1 VTDRYA
7 VVGNPVAHS
16 KSPLIHAQFARQTGE
31 DIEYGRIL
39 APLDGFRATVD
50 EFRRAGGKGLNVTVP
65 FKLEAFALA
74 TQRSQRALDAEAVN
88 VLKFLG
94 DDIEGHNTDGVGLVR
109 DIEINLG
116 FRVAGAC
123 VLLMGAGGA
132 SQGTLGPLLER
143 RPSSLV
149 IANRTVDKAQRLAQ
163 RFAAGVRSAGAAIE
177 ASGYVALAGRS
188 FDLVINATS
197 ASLSG
202 TVPELPAGVF
212 APGSLAYDM
221 MYGKGLTPF
230 LAVAK
235 SQGAARLADG
245 IGMLVEQA
253 AESFLIWRGV
263 RPLTEAII
271 AQLKSGQ

>member
-31 DIEYGRIL
+31 DIEYDRIL
-39 APLDGFRATVD
+39 APLDGFRATV
-50 EFRRAGGKGLNVTVP
+50 EQFRRGGGKGLNVTVP

-88 VLKFLG
+88 VLKFDG
-94 DDIEGHNTDGVGLVR
+94 ERIEGHNTDGIGLVR
-109 DIEINLG
+109 DIEVNLG
-116 FRVAGAC
+116 FSIAGRR

-132 SQGTLGPLLER
+132 AQGTLAPVLEAGPVLL
-143 RPSSLV
+143 
-149 IANRTVDKAQRLAQ
+149 IIGNRTVGKAQRLAQ
-163 RFAAGVRSAGAAIE
+163 RFASMGRFPGVEVGASDY
-177 ASGYVALAGRS
+177 ASLAGRV
-188 FDLVINATS
+188 FDLIINATS
-197 ASLSG
+197 ASLSD

-230 LAVAK
+230 LAVARA
-235 SQGAARLADG
+235 QGAARLADG

-253 AESFLIWRGV
+253 AESFLIWRGM
-263 RPLTEAII
+263 RPRTDAVI
-271 AQLKSGQ
+271 AQLKTGL

>member
-16 KSPLIHAQFARQTGE
+16 KSPLIHAQFASQTGE

-39 APLDGFRATVD
+39 APLDGFRSTVQQ
-50 EFRRAGGKGLNVTVP
+50 FRLGGGKGLNVTVP

-88 VLKFLG
+88 VLKFDG
-94 DDIEGHNTDGVGLVR
+94 ERIEGYNTDGIGLVR
-109 DIEINLG
+109 DIEVNLG
-116 FRVAGAC
+116 FSIAGSR

-132 SQGTLGPLLER
+132 AQGAVAPVLEAGPV
-143 RPSSLV
+143 SL
-149 IANRTVDKAQRLAQ
+149 IIGNRTVDKAQRLAQ
-163 RFAAGVRSAGAAIE
+163 RFASSGRFPGIEVAA
-177 ASGYVALAGRS
+177 SDYVSLAGRV

-197 ASLSG
+197 ASLSD

-230 LAVAK
+230 LAVARA
-235 SQGAARLADG
+235 QGAARLADG

-253 AESFLIWRGV
+253 AESFLIWRGM
-263 RPLTEAII
+263 RPRTDAVI
-271 AQLKSGQ
+271 AQLKTGS